1 MELHRALAQV
11 AEIQEHLSRTEV
23 YRGYRSL
30 PVAASGIIGLIAA
43 ALQPSELAHDAF
55 GFVLYWTSIA
65 AAAAIVGTSEIAY
78 NYIVR
83 DHALARHG
91 TRRVVGQLLPS
102 ILGGAIITVCLV
114 RLSPALVRLLPGIWA
129 ICFGVGIFACRPF
142 LVRASGWVALYFYAA
157 GVALLWTAGS
167 HETLNAWTVGGT
179 FGFGQLLTAAVLY
192 WNLETNFGLNAND
205 TQ

>member
-30 PVAASGIIGLIAA
+30 PVAASGVIGLVAA
-43 ALQPSELAHDAF
+43 GLQPSDLGRDPFAF
-55 GFVLYWTSIA
+55 VVYWISVSA
-65 AAAAIVGTSEIAY
+65 LAAIVGTSEIAY

-102 ILGGAIITVCLV
+102 LVGGAIITACLV

-129 ICFGVGIFACRPF
+129 ICFGAGIFACRPF
-142 LVRASGWVALYFYAA
+142 LVRASEWVGLYFYAA
-157 GVALLWTAGS
+157 AAVLLWTAGS
-167 HETLNAWTVGGT
+167 RETLNAWTVGGT
-179 FGFGQLLTAAVLY
+179 FGVGQLLTAAVLY
-192 WNLETNFGLNAND
+192 WNLENHYDLNAD
-205 TQ
+205 ETQ